1 MPQFEQ
7 KGFRIWLTTL
17 GQIILLLLSFY
28 MSYVFS
34 GLSMDPIG
42 FRFLESLFVYV
53 LGLTVMI
60 ALSPFLPRI
69 VTTIV
74 FMSGTISLLLLFIF
88 LLLRVIHH
96 ELNTIQIHI
105 IAGLGLATGLLFGGL
120 RRSLERQK
128 RNRAIWISIAMVS
141 FSVAIFE
148 LLPKPIPS

>member
-42 FRFLESLFVYV
+42 FRVLESLFVYV

-60 ALSPFLPRI
+60 ALSPFFRRI

-74 FMSGTISLLLLFIF
+74 FMSGTITLLLFFIF
-88 LLLRVIHH
+88 LLLRVTQH

-105 IAGLGLATGLLFGGL
+105 ITGLALATGLLLGGL
-120 RRSLERQK
+120 RRPVELQT
-128 RNRAIWISIAMVS
+128 RNRAIWISIGMVS

>member
-1 MPQFEQ
+1 
-7 KGFRIWLTTL
+7 
-17 GQIILLLLSFY
+17 
-28 MSYVFS
+28 
-34 GLSMDPIG
+34 MDPIG
-42 FRFLESLFVYV
+42 FRVLESLFVYV

-74 FMSGTISLLLLFIF
+74 FMSGTISLLLFFIF

-120 RRSLERQK
+120 RRPLERQK